1 MSPDQ
6 LDDIAMSRLA
16 RNVQLTVFSGR
27 SAPVDVLSPA
37 DVRQCRRWKRVLVSQ
52 RKDHRYYAIVDETIR
67 QGFNYRYFAIRDNS
81 GDVRAIVP
89 FFQLE
94 VDLVAGLPQRVR
106 RAAELLRRG
115 WPRFMQMPAIMV
127 GCAAGEGHLDDPDEL
142 SHAEQAQRLSESIMR
157 HAADLGVRLVVF
169 KEFSAKYRND
179 LACLVEAG
187 FTRVPS
193 LPMAFLGIDYPSFEE
208 FMSRVL
214 SAKTRKDLRVK
225 FRRAIAGP
233 PIELSVVQDITPVI
247 EELYPLYL
255 RVYERAHFRFE
266 CLTKEFLCRLG
277 REVPDKTRFFIWR
290 QHGRAI
296 AFGLCMVQKDEIFGE
311 YLGFD
316 YAVALDLHLYHY
328 VFRDVVSWAMARGY
342 KTFRSSAGNYDPKL
356 HLRFRLDPVDL
367 YVRHT
372 SKLTNFVLSKLL
384 RYLAPVPYFPI
395 LKRFRNFDEVWGP

>member
-1 MSPDQ
+1 MT
-6 LDDIAMSRLA
+6 RLA
-16 RNVQLTVFSGR
+16 RNVQLTAFSGR

-37 DVRQCRRWKRVLVSQ
+37 DVRQCRRWKRVLASQ
-52 RKDHRYYAIVDETIR
+52 RKDHRYYAIVEETIQ
-67 QGFNYRYFAIRDNS
+67 QGFSYRYFAIRDNS

-157 HAADLGVRLVVF
+157 HAADLGARLVVF
-169 KEFSAKYRND
+169 KEFSTKYRND
-179 LACLVEAG
+179 LACLVKAG

-193 LPMAFLGIDYPSFEE
+193 LPMAFLDINYPNFEE
-208 FMSRVL
+208 YMSCVL

-225 FRRAIAGP
+225 FRRALTGP

-255 RVYERAHFRFE
+255 RVCERAHFRFE

-290 QHGRAI
+290 QQGRAV
-296 AFGLCMVQKDEIFGE
+296 AFSLCMVQKDEIFGE

-367 YVRHT
+367 YVRHA

-384 RYLAPVPYFPI
+384 RYLTPVPYFPI
-395 LKRFRNFDEVWGP
+395 LKRFPNFDDVWGP